1 MKTTYPLRTL
11 KPEFVKTALVMSGIY
26 IDDLTTVATI
36 QDVFAKL
43 HEKGMDFSLDDA
55 IEIKHKNHT
64 EEKKTSEHEAKL
76 NELKSTYRVLSEC
89 YVPGSTNK
97 VNKLISEQ
105 MDKILTEIKTVI
117 NNEKQVKIN
126 RD

>member
-1 MKTTYPLRTL
+1 
-11 KPEFVKTALVMSGIY
+11 
-26 IDDLTTVATI
+26 
-36 QDVFAKL
+36 
-43 HEKGMDFSLDDA
+43 
-55 IEIKHKNHT
+55 
-64 EEKKTSEHEAKL
+64 
-76 NELKSTYRVLSEC
+76 
-89 YVPGSTNK
+89 VPGSTNK